1 MRARG
6 KGQRSRSQKET
17 PRPDASPAEASAL
30 AVRPPDRRLPLFRPR
45 VVAPCHGGWRDGRGR
60 GGGHAWQGFP
70 PSLLSAASPASGTGL
85 AGHGTLQ
92 GSVRRM
98 KVPGPRRKPAHWGPV
113 PPPMAPQATPPP
125 ATPPADAKAGLAALG
140 CSHAA
145 QPADLER
152 SSPLRRVSERRGRRG
167 QRAGTPSV
175 FPGKNG
181 PGTSAPPAVEWGGER
196 GVALAFLPLPVPPP
210 RPRRGLELSLS
221 WAWPPHREMEVS
233 LERGGLPGERGVVTL
248 AGGRPAARV
257 FLGPVGRSRDFAVP
271 SVTAALGTLESWLP
285 TTPFRPR

>member
-6 KGQRSRSQKET
+6 KGQRSWSQKET

-70 PSLLSAASPASGTGL
+70 PSLLSAASPASGTRL

-125 ATPPADAKAGLAALG
+125 ATPPADAKARLAALG

-181 PGTSAPPAVEWGGER
+181 RAPLRPPPWSGGASGVSLWRFCPCPPHPPA
-196 GVALAFLPLPVPPP
+196 AP
-210 RPRRGLELSLS
+210 S
-221 WAWPPHREMEVS
+221 WS
-233 LERGGLPGERGVVTL
+233 
-248 AGGRPAARV
+248 
-257 FLGPVGRSRDFAVP
+257 
-271 SVTAALGTLESWLP
+271 
-285 TTPFRPR
+285 